1 MPNFLSI
8 GLPNL
13 VTLHNAILKV
23 IVQSIC
29 VIAKPKLN
37 KNNTFW

>member
-13 VTLHNAILKV
+13 VTLHKAIYKRYSAIYLCDCK
-23 IVQSIC
+23 
-29 VIAKPKLN
+29 A
-37 KNNTFW
+37 